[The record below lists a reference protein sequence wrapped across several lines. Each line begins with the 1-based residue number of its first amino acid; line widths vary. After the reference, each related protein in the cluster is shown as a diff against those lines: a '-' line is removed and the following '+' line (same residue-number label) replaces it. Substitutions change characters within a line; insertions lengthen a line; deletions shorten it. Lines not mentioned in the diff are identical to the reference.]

1 VITHGACIGRG
12 EKRFGYEVAGLNK
25 RETDGDVK
33 VVFGIAFYI
42 LVVCDRLC
50 IAYIETRYLIVVE
63 ASCKQT
69 LTRME
74 SAITCLVYALLLC
87 AFNKIVIETPD
98 VLLILTCHWMD
109 GMFSDVTYHIQ
120 HLPVVI
126 ARGLGVDVVRPWSGL
141 TVAALAS
148 SLQYRDTLVN

>member
-1 VITHGACIGRG
+1 M
-12 EKRFGYEVAGLNK
+12 
-25 RETDGDVK
+25 D
-33 VVFGIAFYI
+33 
-42 LVVCDRLC
+42 
-50 IAYIETRYLIVVE
+50 
-63 ASCKQT
+63 
-69 LTRME
+69 

-98 VLLILTCHWMD
+98 VLLVLTCHWMD
-109 GMFSDVTYHIQ
+109 GMFSDVTY
-120 HLPVVI
+120 LPVVI